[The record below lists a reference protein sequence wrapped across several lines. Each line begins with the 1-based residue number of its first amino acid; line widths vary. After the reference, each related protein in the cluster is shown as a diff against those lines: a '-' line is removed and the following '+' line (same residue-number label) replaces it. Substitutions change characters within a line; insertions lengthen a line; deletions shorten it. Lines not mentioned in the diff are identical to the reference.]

1 MIRKQAREEAFILVF
16 EKEFNSNETD
26 EILETAKEVR
36 DLEPDEYINKV
47 FPGVY
52 EHIEEID
59 GLISENSVGWNIKR
73 ISKTALCILRL
84 AIYEMKYF
92 DEIEKSARERNI
104 PVMEKEG
111 LEFLIQ
117 TFEEYQCH
125 RCLEIGSAIGYSAM
139 MMVSNI
145 NDFVVETIELDENRY
160 QEALKNIHEQQLENQ
175 IEIHHEDALTIP
187 LDDLKYQEFDCLF
200 IDAAKAQYQKFFEK
214 YMPLVKEKGICIVD
228 NLDFHGMIFDIDHI
242 KNRNTKQLVKKIK
255 RFKDWIFNHDEYQ
268 VTYYGVGD
276 GICVIK
282 RK

>member
-1 MIRKQAREEAFILVF
+1 
-16 EKEFNSNETD
+16 
-26 EILETAKEVR
+26 
-36 DLEPDEYINKV
+36 
-47 FPGVY
+47 
-52 EHIEEID
+52 
-59 GLISENSVGWNIKR
+59 
-73 ISKTALCILRL
+73 
-84 AIYEMKYF
+84 MKYF

-117 TFEEYQCH
+117 TFNEHQCH

-145 NDFVVETIELDENRY
+145 DDFVVETIELDDARY
-160 QEALKNIHEQQLENQ
+160 LEAI
-175 IEIHHEDALTIP
+175 
-187 LDDLKYQEFDCLF
+187 DCLF

-214 YMPLVKEKGICIVD
+214 DMPLVQKNGICIVD

-255 RFKDWIFNHDEYQ
+255 RFKDWIFNHEEYQ